1 MKKVRDGYKMT
12 ELGEIPNE
20 WEIIK
25 LNECGYIFGG
35 NAFKSSSFTT
45 EYKENDYQVIRMG
58 NVQLGKLD
66 LEKNP
71 VFLSENL
78 VGEKEK
84 KYLLKEA
91 DILIS
96 LTGTVNKTDYGNI
109 SWVDKNNKYLLN
121 QRVGCLRN
129 DNGEFNNR
137 YYYYLLQSNMFRNQF
152 FECGVG
158 GTGNQANVSIA
169 DLNNIK
175 VLKLPTREQE
185 KIASI
190 LSTVDEQIDNFDA
203 LIEKNKELKKGLM
216 QTLLTKGIGH
226 TKFKKT
232 EIGEI
237 PEEWEVK
244 ILDEISANYK
254 NSIVDG
260 PFGSNLK
267 TSDYV
272 EDGVLVMQ
280 SSYITGG
287 KFELRDTRY
296 ISKEKAL
303 ELDRSKV
310 KSGDILMA
318 KIGANFGATEIIP
331 QEISYGILS
340 SNSLK
345 IDLDNK
351 IASNVFYLYV
361 LKYYKKSGIIDKLAS
376 TTAQP
381 ALSLRSIKELKVV
394 FPNIQEQEKIASIL
408 LEVDK
413 NIEEYENIRQNLE
426 KLKKGLMQQLLTGK
440 IRVVL

>member
-190 LSTVDEQIDNFDA
+190 LSTVDEQIDNVDA

-226 TKFKKT
+226 TRFKKT

-237 PEEWEVK
+237 PEEWTLVK
-244 ILDEISANYK
+244 IGDVAKFQAGYAFKS
-254 NSIVDG
+254 
-260 PFGSNLK
+260 
-267 TSDYV
+267 SDYV
-272 EDGVLVMQ
+272 DNGVKLVKITNVQQKDLLWNDTDFLPEEFLNKYKEYSLEINDVIIAMTRPII
-280 SSYITGG
+280 SSGI
-287 KFELRDTRY
+287 K
-296 ISKEKAL
+296 IC
-303 ELDRSKV
+303 KV
-310 KSGDILMA
+310 KKEDTPALLNQRVGRFITSENVNNKYLYQYCFSNYFINKVNELCSTTGQPNI
-318 KIGANFGATEIIP
+318 
-331 QEISYGILS
+331 S
-340 SNSLK
+340 SNQLESIMISLP
-345 IDLDNK
+345 
-351 IASNVFYLYV
+351 
-361 LKYYKKSGIIDKLAS
+361 S
-376 TTAQP
+376 T
-381 ALSLRSIKELKVV
+381 E
-394 FPNIQEQEKIASIL
+394 EQEKIGSIL
-408 LEVDK
+408 LNVDEK
-413 NIEEYENIRQNLE
+413 MEEYENKKQRLE
-426 KLKKGLMQQLLTGK
+426 ELKKGLMQQLLTGN
-440 IRVVL
+440 IRII

>member
-1 MKKVRDGYKMT
+1 MT
-12 ELGEIPNE
+12 ELGEIPKE

-78 VGEKEK
+78 VCEKEK
-84 KYLLKEA
+84 KYLLKEE

-109 SWVDKNNKYLLN
+109 SWVDRNNKYLLN

-175 VLKLPTREQE
+175 VLKVPIREQE
-185 KIASI
+185 KIASV
-190 LSTVDEQIDNFDA
+190 LSTVDEQIDNVDA
-203 LIEKNKELKKGLM
+203 LIEKNKELKKGLI

-237 PEEWEVK
+237 PEEWQVESMN
-244 ILDEISANYK
+244 EIVISTQLGTNTLGRECDDIPMLK
-254 NSIVDG
+254 MG
-260 PFGSNLK
+260 NL
-267 TSDYV
+267 T
-272 EDGVLVMQ
+272 
-280 SSYITGG
+280 IGG
-287 KFELRDTRY
+287 FDLNKLEY
-296 ISKEKAL
+296 ISEEELEENGEYILNNGDFLFNTRNTLDLVGKSAVWNGQINKAIFNSNIMRIKYCNKINDFYMGYYFSSDIGWKQL
-303 ELDRSKV
+303 KSISTGTTSVAAIYTKDLMKIKV
-310 KSGDILMA
+310 
-318 KIGANFGATEIIP
+318 IIP
-331 QEISYGILS
+331 
-340 SNSLK
+340 
-345 IDLDNK
+345 
-351 IASNVFYLYV
+351 
-361 LKYYKKSGIIDKLAS
+361 
-376 TTAQP
+376 
-381 ALSLRSIKELKVV
+381 SIG
-394 FPNIQEQEKIASIL
+394 EQEKIVSIL

-413 NIEEYENIRQNLE
+413 KIEEYENKKQKLE
-426 KLKKGLMQQLLTGK
+426 ELKKGLMQQLLTGM
-440 IRVVL
+440 IRVTV

>member
-1 MKKVRDGYKMT
+1 MT

-190 LSTVDEQIDNFDA
+190 LSTVDEQIDNVDA

-244 ILDEISANYK
+244 NLSEVVWYQEGPGLRKWQFTSAGIKVINVTNLVGNYLDL
-254 NSIVDG
+254 
-260 PFGSNLK
+260 SN
-267 TSDYV
+267 TS
-272 EDGVLVMQ
+272 
-280 SSYITGG
+280 
-287 KFELRDTRY
+287 RY
-296 ISKEKAL
+296 IDESEIEKKYKHFLIDENDIVVA
-303 ELDRSKV
+303 SSGNSWGKV
-310 KSGDILMA
+310 SVVR
-318 KIGANFGATEIIP
+318 
-331 QEISYGILS
+331 
-340 SNSLK
+340 K
-345 IDLDNK
+345 IDLPLLMNTSVIRFKPMEEERLSSKYLLQFLKSDAFKKQIALLITGSAQPNFGPYHLDRTK
-351 IASNVFYLYV
+351 IA
-361 LKYYKKSGIIDKLAS
+361 
-376 TTAQP
+376 T
-381 ALSLRSIKELKVV
+381 
-394 FPNIQEQEKIASIL
+394 PNINEQLRIASIL
-408 LEVDK
+408 SEVDK
-413 NIEEYENIRQNLE
+413 KIEEYENKKQKLE
-426 KLKKGLMQQLLTGK
+426 ELKKGLMQQLLTGN
-440 IRVVL
+440 IRVI